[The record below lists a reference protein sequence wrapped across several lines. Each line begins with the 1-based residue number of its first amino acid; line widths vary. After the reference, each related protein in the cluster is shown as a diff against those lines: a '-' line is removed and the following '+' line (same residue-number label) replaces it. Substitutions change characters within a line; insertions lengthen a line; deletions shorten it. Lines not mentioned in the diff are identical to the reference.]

1 MSRPAAAAPVRLESS
16 FSKRP
21 TSRPWLP
28 EPTPAR
34 RIPCCSSADS
44 VKPDDEM
51 KQKMENDAA
60 ALMRS
65 VVSRR
70 GRNVE
75 VAESAVR
82 ESKSF
87 TEQEALSQ
95 HLIDYVASSED
106 DLFRQ
111 IEGKS
116 FKRFNGQEVTLKLSG
131 QPIVPFG
138 MTLKEQILDYLM
150 DPNIAF
156 ILLAIGAL
164 ALYAEFNHPGA
175 VVPGTVGVVFI
186 LIAAFALN
194 LLPTRFAALGLILG
208 AFALFAAEAKFA
220 SHGVLTIGG
229 ITLLTLGGLLLVD
242 SPIPEMRVHLLTALA
257 VSIPLGVITAFLMSI
272 ALKARRNKMVSG
284 AQGLIGETGIAQTA
298 LSPRGKIFVHGEL
311 WDAVSSC
318 RRVCRPVR
326 GSAPES
332 MDCCFKSNRWPSTRN
347 RACTSYSLTC
357 RAHQRKQPPASE
369 FRALAAHCVTIRLG
383 ALVRFKRGGI
393 KWKSSVLGFVTI
405 VVIIVVLYVLSS
417 IKILAE
423 YERGVIFR
431 LGRLLP
437 AAKGPGVAFWCLLR
451 STAWCGFRCARKLSK
466 FRRRTSSPATT
477 LRSK

>member
-1 MSRPAAAAPVRLESS
+1 MKGIPISRILLGLVASLILSS
-16 FSKRP
+16 
-21 TSRPWLP
+21 L
-28 EPTPAR
+28 
-34 RIPCCSSADS
+34 SSAEVLKIVVNDTIQPITEEYIARAIDEAQRRNDQAVLIEINTPGGLVES
-44 VKPDDEM
+44 TRHIIEKITNSQVPVIVYVAPSGSRAGSAGIFILEAADIAAMAPGTNAGAAHPVMLFGPTQVKPDDEM
-51 KQKMENDAA
+51 KQKIENDAA

-75 VAESAVR
+75 LAESAVR

-87 TEQEALSQ
+87 TDQEALAQ
-95 HLIDYVASSED
+95 HLIDYIASGED

-111 IEGKS
+111 IDSKS
-116 FKRFNGQEVTLKLSG
+116 VKRFNGQEVNLKLSG
-131 QPIVPFG
+131 QPIAPFG
-138 MTLKEQILDYLM
+138 MTLKEQLLGYLM

-194 LLPTRFAALGLILG
+194 LLPTRYAALGLILA

-229 ITLLTLGGLLLVD
+229 IALLTLGGLLLVD

-257 VSIPLGVITAFLMSI
+257 VSIPLGLITAFLMSI

-284 AQGLIGETGIAQTA
+284 AQGIIGETGVAQTP

-318 RRVCRPVR
+318 
-326 GSAPES
+326 
-332 MDCCFKSNRWPSTRN
+332 D
-347 RACTSYSLTC
+347 
-357 RAHQRKQPPASE
+357 
-369 FRALAAHCVTIRLG
+369 
-383 ALVRFKRGGI
+383 
-393 KWKSSVLGFVTI
+393 
-405 VVIIVVLYVLSS
+405 
-417 IKILAE
+417 
-423 YERGVIFR
+423 
-431 LGRLLP
+431 LP
-437 AAKGPGVAFWCLLR
+437 AGQTVVVRRIDGLLLQVEPVAA
-451 STAWCGFRCARKLSK
+451 SHTA
-466 FRRRTSSPATT
+466 PAPAIP
-477 LRSK
+477 S